1 MLHNTFCRRLA
12 ALVLTLAVALSAVL
26 PVFAV
31 YPMPVQTATE
41 TEAVYLFNADT
52 GKTILSQNADQQKYV
67 ASLTK
72 LMTALLLVESGKDLN
87 GEVTVPTDLT
97 QEFKDIQNANGTT
110 MGLRIG
116 ETVRRIDL
124 LNAMLIVSANDAA
137 SVIAWDVGDSV
148 VGFVQQMN
156 AKAAELGCTGT
167 NFTCAHGL
175 FDYGNVS
182 TAQDLAK
189 IAAACAENQTFAQVA
204 GTASYVLPATNLRKA
219 EYTISSSNS
228 LMNSESANYREYV
241 KWVKGGFTTLAGR
254 CIVAFSQQDGHNYG
268 LVILGCD
275 TLDHLFAACDDLF
288 DWAFASFA
296 DRPLVD
302 TQTVLTT
309 VDLTKCRTE
318 PAVELYAAA
327 PVSGYGHSDEKVSY
341 SFDLPESVSATV
353 KEGQK
358 LGTATV
364 YLDGYEVGQV
374 DLVTHRE
381 YVSDFRTD
389 IKATLLLLCALILI
403 LCALGFAGLFKKVT
417 GLDVKDFEL
426 LVSLGVFNDSLMND
440 AVYKFK
446 RYEDA
451 SLSYTGIDRHEG
463 ENRGGWDTVISDAD
477 YNSMFALQ
485 QASMEAPIPSADDL
499 PEKPFLDFAEAV
511 RDMEQPQKGKQY
523 SQKVAE
529 NTVVHEQHLE
539 KPRYT
544 PPAPKSA
551 EPAPQKQMDLSC
563 VVVGSQLRHKAF
575 GMGTVKEIQGS
586 LIVVVFGGTEK
597 KVQFPGAL
605 LQGFL
610 SLPE

>member
-12 ALVLTLAVALSAVL
+12 ALVLTLAVTVSAVL

-110 MGLRIG
+110 IGLRIG

-137 SVIAWDVGDSV
+137 SV
-148 VGFVQQMN
+148 
-156 AKAAELGCTGT
+156 T

-219 EYTISSSNS
+219 EHTISSSNS
-228 LMNSESANYREYV
+228 LMNSESTNYREYV

-254 CIVAFSQQDGHNYG
+254 CIVAFAQQDGHNYG

-275 TLDHLFAACDDLF
+275 TPDHLFTACDDLF

-302 TQTVLTT
+302 TKTVLTT
-309 VDLTKCRTE
+309 VDLNKCRTE

-327 PVSGYGHSDEKVSY
+327 PVSGYGHSDDKVSY
-341 SFDLPESVSATV
+341 SFDLPERVSATV

-403 LCALGFAGLFKKVT
+403 LCALGFVTLRCGGGLTLNQRRRQMKK
-417 GLDVKDFEL
+417 
-426 LVSLGVFNDSLMND
+426 
-440 AVYKFK
+440 
-446 RYEDA
+446 R
-451 SLSYTGIDRHEG
+451 R
-463 ENRGGWDTVISDAD
+463 
-477 YNSMFALQ
+477 
-485 QASMEAPIPSADDL
+485 
-499 PEKPFLDFAEAV
+499 
-511 RDMEQPQKGKQY
+511 
-523 SQKVAE
+523 
-529 NTVVHEQHLE
+529 
-539 KPRYT
+539 
-544 PPAPKSA
+544 
-551 EPAPQKQMDLSC
+551 
-563 VVVGSQLRHKAF
+563 
-575 GMGTVKEIQGS
+575 
-586 LIVVVFGGTEK
+586 
-597 KVQFPGAL
+597 
-605 LQGFL
+605 
-610 SLPE
+610 

>member
-137 SVIAWDVGDSV
+137 SVIAYDVGGSV
-148 VGFVQQMN
+148 LDFVKQMN
-156 AKAAELGCTGT
+156 ARAQELGCTGT

-189 IAAACAENQTFAQVA
+189 IAAACAANQTFAQVA

-219 EYTISSSNS
+219 EHTISSSNS

-241 KWVKGGFTTLAGR
+241 RWVKGGFTTLAGR
-254 CIVAFSQQDGHNYG
+254 CIVAFAEKDGHTYG

-275 TLDHLFAACDDLF
+275 TPDHLF
-288 DWAFASFA
+288 AFASFA

-302 TQTVLTT
+302 TQTEITT
-309 VDLTKCRTE
+309 VALTKCRTE
-318 PAVELYAAA
+318 PTVALYAAA
-327 PVSGYGHSDEKVSY
+327 PVSGYGHADDIVTY
-341 SFDLPESVSATV
+341 SFDLPESIAATV
-353 KEGQK
+353 KSGSVV
-358 LGTATV
+358 GTATV
-364 YLDGYEVGQV
+364 YLDGDEVGTV
-374 DLVTHRE
+374 DLVTHKE

-389 IKATLLLLCALILI
+389 MKATVLLLCALVFILA
-403 LCALGFAGLFKKVT
+403 ALTAVTLAAG
-417 GLDVKDFEL
+417 G
-426 LVSLGVFNDSLMND
+426 G
-440 AVYKFK
+440 
-446 RYEDA
+446 
-451 SLSYTGIDRHEG
+451 SLS
-463 ENRGGWDTVISDAD
+463 
-477 YNSMFALQ
+477 L
-485 QASMEAPIPSADDL
+485 
-499 PEKPFLDFAEAV
+499 
-511 RDMEQPQKGKQY
+511 
-523 SQKVAE
+523 
-529 NTVVHEQHLE
+529 
-539 KPRYT
+539 
-544 PPAPKSA
+544 
-551 EPAPQKQMDLSC
+551 
-563 VVVGSQLRHKAF
+563 
-575 GMGTVKEIQGS
+575 
-586 LIVVVFGGTEK
+586 K
-597 KVQFPGAL
+597 KRRRRR
-605 LQGFL
+605 
-610 SLPE
+610 

>member
-26 PVFAV
+26 PVFAG
-31 YPMPVQTATE
+31 YPMPIQTATE

-137 SVIAWDVGDSV
+137 SVIAWDVAGSV

-189 IAAACAENQTFAQVA
+189 IAAACVENQTFTQVA

-241 KWVKGGFTTLAGR
+241 RWVRGGFTTLAGR
-254 CIVAFSQQDGHNYG
+254 CTVAFAEKDGHTYG

-275 TLDHLFAACDDLF
+275 TPDHLFAECDDLF
-288 DWAFASFA
+288 DWAFESFA

-302 TQTVLTT
+302 TQTEITT
-309 VDLTKCRTE
+309 VALTKCRTE
-318 PAVELYAAA
+318 PAVALYAAA
-327 PVSGYGHSDEKVSY
+327 PVSGYGHADDIVTY
-341 SFDLPESVSATV
+341 SFDLPESVAATV
-353 KEGQK
+353 KSGSVV
-358 LGTATV
+358 GTATV
-364 YLDGYEVGQV
+364 YLDGDEVGTV

-389 IKATLLLLCALILI
+389 MKSTALLLCALVLI
-403 LCALGFAGLFKKVT
+403 LFAMMVLTLAAG
-417 GLDVKDFEL
+417 G
-426 LVSLGVFNDSLMND
+426 G
-440 AVYKFK
+440 
-446 RYEDA
+446 
-451 SLSYTGIDRHEG
+451 SLS
-463 ENRGGWDTVISDAD
+463 
-477 YNSMFALQ
+477 L
-485 QASMEAPIPSADDL
+485 
-499 PEKPFLDFAEAV
+499 
-511 RDMEQPQKGKQY
+511 
-523 SQKVAE
+523 
-529 NTVVHEQHLE
+529 
-539 KPRYT
+539 
-544 PPAPKSA
+544 
-551 EPAPQKQMDLSC
+551 
-563 VVVGSQLRHKAF
+563 
-575 GMGTVKEIQGS
+575 
-586 LIVVVFGGTEK
+586 K
-597 KVQFPGAL
+597 KRKRRR
-605 LQGFL
+605 
-610 SLPE
+610 

>member
-12 ALVLTLAVALSAVL
+12 ALVLTLAVAVSAVL

-124 LNAMLIVSANDAA
+124 LNAMLIISANDAA
-137 SVIAWDVGDSV
+137 SVIAWDVGGSV

-156 AKAAELGCTGT
+156 ARAAELGCTGT

-254 CIVAFSQQDGHNYG
+254 CIVAFAEKDGHTYG

-275 TLDHLFAACDDLF
+275 TPDHLFTACDDLF

-302 TQTVLTT
+302 TKTVLTT
-309 VDLTKCRTE
+309 VDLNKCRTCL
-318 PAVELYAAA
+318 LY
-327 PVSGYGHSDEKVSY
+327 
-341 SFDLPESVSATV
+341 T
-353 KEGQK
+353 
-358 LGTATV
+358 
-364 YLDGYEVGQV
+364 
-374 DLVTHRE
+374 
-381 YVSDFRTD
+381 
-389 IKATLLLLCALILI
+389 
-403 LCALGFAGLFKKVT
+403 
-417 GLDVKDFEL
+417 
-426 LVSLGVFNDSLMND
+426 
-440 AVYKFK
+440 
-446 RYEDA
+446 
-451 SLSYTGIDRHEG
+451 
-463 ENRGGWDTVISDAD
+463 SDA
-477 YNSMFALQ
+477 
-485 QASMEAPIPSADDL
+485 AD
-499 PEKPFLDFAEAV
+499 E
-511 RDMEQPQKGKQY
+511 
-523 SQKVAE
+523 
-529 NTVVHEQHLE
+529 
-539 KPRYT
+539 
-544 PPAPKSA
+544 
-551 EPAPQKQMDLSC
+551 
-563 VVVGSQLRHKAF
+563 
-575 GMGTVKEIQGS
+575 
-586 LIVVVFGGTEK
+586 
-597 KVQFPGAL
+597 
-605 LQGFL
+605 
-610 SLPE
+610 